1 MNSISSMRNIS
12 VGNYFIHAVLS
23 NAAAHGLDSKQ
34 LLLAAGIS
42 PELLG
47 QTNARVSA
55 INFCRLQTA
64 VMKEMKDEFLGYG
77 PSRYVIGTW
86 TNMCYSVI
94 HCTTLGHVMARYCR
108 FYQMF
113 DWGLQ
118 LRFEIN
124 GDKAKIVFERG
135 NTDHPVSEYGF
146 ELVMFNFHRFCSW
159 MVRRH
164 LPLITV
170 NLAYPA
176 PAHAQEYRHL
186 FLGQAV
192 FFNKPRTEII
202 FHRSLTELAIEQ
214 NEQSLQRFLQHPS
227 LVMLIQ
233 QYQEKSWTDQVR
245 MIVNKRLIDTPGID
259 EIAEQLHLHPQTLR
273 RRLAQEGTTFNDVKT
288 QCRHDTALYHLGRSN
303 LSIENIAQRT
313 GFSESSAFTRAF
325 KTWTGMTPQDYRRR
339 M

>member
-12 VGNYFIHAVLS
+12 VGNYFIHAVLR
-23 NAAAHGLDSKQ
+23 NAAERGLDTSQ
-34 LLLAAGIS
+34 LLSASGIS
-42 PELLG
+42 PELLT
-47 QTNARVSA
+47 QKNARVSA
-55 INFCRLQTA
+55 VNFSRLQTL
-64 VMKEMKDEFLGYG
+64 VMREMKDEFLGYG

-86 TNMCYSVI
+86 TNMCNSVI
-94 HCTTLGHVMARYCR
+94 HCATLGHVMARYCR

-124 GDKAKIVFERG
+124 GDEAKIVFERG
-135 NTDHPVSEYGF
+135 NTNHPVSEYGF
-146 ELVMFNFHRFCSW
+146 ELVMFNFHRFCNW

-214 NEQSLQRFLQHPS
+214 NEQSLQALFTASQPGDVNSAVSR
-227 LVMLIQ
+227 
-233 QYQEKSWTDQVR
+233 KSWIDQVR

-273 RRLAQEGTTFNDVKT
+273 RRLAQEGITFNDVKT

-303 LSIENIAQRT
+303 LSIESIAQRT